1 MRNGVGLGVSTDMP
15 SKQSAVDTAL
25 HDCIGKGGQACKIQL
40 VYANQCGVIVEGD
53 KGYGTARGPTVE
65 EATRAGMK
73 VCDQSDRNCQ
83 GYFSDCSHAARVR

>member
-40 VYANQCGVIVEGD
+40 VYVNQCGVIVEGE
-53 KGYGTARGPTVE
+53 KGSARPG
-65 EATRAGMK
+65 ARRSRRRRGRA
-73 VCDQSDRNCQ
+73 
-83 GYFSDCSHAARVR
+83 